1 MKILLGLT
9 GSVAT
14 TIAPKIVKAMEEVKG
29 AEAVAVVMTE
39 KAQMFMPADEL
50 RGRTY
55 ENRVKV
61 YTEQDEW
68 EWKDKPSSDPQT
80 AIDNMHLGPRCQWQK
95 GDPVLHIELAKEFN
109 VLVIAPATA
118 NTIAKMTYGIVDN
131 LLLSVYAA
139 WRGGPVII
147 APAMN
152 TYMLDSQAVRDN
164 IRTLERRGVIVIPPA
179 EKTLACGDVGKGA
192 LADVE
197 IIALMVERYG
207 SRS

>member
-29 AEAVAVVMTE
+29 AEKVEVVMTE
-39 KAQMFMPADEL
+39 KAQMFMPWQEL
-50 RGRTY
+50 R
-55 ENRVKV
+55 EKAKVMV
-61 YTEQDEW
+61 YTEANEW
-68 EWKDKPSSDPQT
+68 TWMNLTGSGHLFQT
-80 AIDNMHLGPRCQWQK
+80 GFRSRWQK